1 VLTRPATGPLTSNLL
16 GRPFLVSPP
25 TRHDRTRKRINPHE
39 HSVKIQHKSLI
50 TNIFIKANFLARL
63 LLNYTRK
70 GHDQRGRSG
79 YEEKIFM
86 SVIDFIA
93 VRRRQGDTRS
103 EAAPISSDK
112 SRATPAALTASQFT
126 RHIAHIIEDEMRR
139 SLKRHVEVIDP
150 REMIDLAKLVAEL
163 KAKYIGTTLAIASNR
178 QPITDS
184 ELEQLRGYRV
194 KIQELEAAHNELNE
208 AIASQLVEVRGVV
221 KE

>member
-1 VLTRPATGPLTSNLL
+1 
-16 GRPFLVSPP
+16 
-25 TRHDRTRKRINPHE
+25 
-39 HSVKIQHKSLI
+39 
-50 TNIFIKANFLARL
+50 
-63 LLNYTRK
+63 
-70 GHDQRGRSG
+70 
-79 YEEKIFM
+79 M

-93 VRRRQGDTRS
+93 VRRRQSDTRS
-103 EAAPISSDK
+103 EAAPAASDK
-112 SRATPAALTASQFT
+112 SRSTPAVLTASQFT

-150 REMIDLAKLVAEL
+150 REMINLAKLVAEM

-194 KIQELEAAHNELNE
+194 KIQELEAAHNELNK
-208 AIASQLVEVRGVV
+208 AIASQLVEVRGMV

>member
-1 VLTRPATGPLTSNLL
+1 M
-16 GRPFLVSPP
+16 
-25 TRHDRTRKRINPHE
+25 RHDRSRKRVNSHE
-39 HSVKIQHKSLI
+39 HRLKIQHKPLI
-50 TNIFIKANFLARL
+50 TYIFIKANFLAQL
-63 LLNYTRK
+63 LLKYTRK

-79 YEEKIFM
+79 YEEEIFM

-103 EAAPISSDK
+103 EAAPIISDK